1 MFIFQRKA
9 NRRCRSCRIR
19 AAAAVTFGRDL
30 WWSARS
36 VCNVPE
42 AGSQRSVRSPVVSD
56 LASGTRS
63 PGFDPGCVA
72 HPTCALPERVANN
85 AVFAFL
91 YGLATTGLSTPG
103 GWTAWVTLIL
113 EILFLIACILLLIGI
128 KKGNVTF
135 MKIWLLF
142 AIILVVWELIQI
154 IVRSVQIVGDKGFGA
169 ALAQVL
175 GVQWVLV
182 LIFIGV
188 KVIYIYLRYPG
199 GVFLHPNRHRR
210 GVKRIK
216 LKKEIHQQLC

>member
-1 MFIFQRKA
+1 MPILS
-9 NRRCRSCRIR
+9 NSCC
-19 AAAAVTFGRDL
+19 GCCDL
-30 WWSARS
+30 RTGS
-36 VCNVPE
+36 V
-42 AGSQRSVRSPVVSD
+42 VV
-56 LASGTRS
+56 G
-63 PGFDPGCVA
+63 
-72 HPTCALPERVANN
+72 ALCLNN

-188 KVIYIYLRYPG
+188 KIYGILVVYSYTQTAT
-199 GVFLHPNRHRR
+199 V
-210 GVKRIK
+210 VA
-216 LKKEIHQQLC
+216 